1 MARLKSGF
9 SQLFAIGDGLY
20 CLVVKLLGF
29 AMKIAIID
37 DSESSL
43 SLMSELVLGLR
54 DVEAVTFPSSL
65 AALMW
70 LGQNPVDLVIVDYLM
85 PSLNGLGFIELFRRD
100 PNQTAIPV
108 IMVTSSDSK
117 DVRYM
122 ALQLGATDFL
132 TKPID
137 PVEFTARVS
146 NTLDAYKAHKALADQ
161 SAWLASE
168 VARATER
175 LMEREREALL
185 FLGRTAEHRDPE
197 TGRHLT
203 RMSTYSWLI
212 ALSLG
217 LPAEQ
222 ANRIKVASPLHDVG
236 KVAIPDHILLKPGK
250 LTPEEFAIMKG
261 HAQHGANILA
271 GSQSPLL
278 QLACEIALSHH
289 EWFDGSGY
297 PNGLKGDDIPLSG
310 RIVAVADVFD
320 ALTTT
325 RPYKKAW
332 SFDDAYDHL
341 RDGAG
346 SHFDPTCLAAFGA
359 VLSDIHDVYDAH
371 RD

>member
-1 MARLKSGF
+1 MKVA
-9 SQLFAIGDGLY
+9 
-20 CLVVKLLGF
+20 VV
-29 AMKIAIID
+29 D
-37 DSESSL
+37 DSDSSL
-43 SLMSELVLGLR
+43 SLMSGLVAAL
-54 DVEAVTFPSSL
+54 DNVEAVPFSRATD
-65 AALMW
+65 ALIW
-70 LGQNPVDLVIVDYLM
+70 IGQNPVDLVIVDYLM

-100 PNQTAIPV
+100 PKQASIPV
-108 IMVTSSDSK
+108 IMVTSSESK

-137 PVEFTARVS
+137 PVEFTARVN
-146 NTLDAYKAHKALADQ
+146 NTLEAHRAHKAMADQ

-175 LMEREREALL
+175 LLDREREALL
-185 FLGRTAEHRDPE
+185 VLGRTAEHRDPE

-203 RMSTYSWLI
+203 RMSHYSWLI
-212 ALSLG
+212 ALALG
-217 LPAEQ
+217 LPTDQ
-222 ANRIKVASPLHDVG
+222 AARIKVASPLHDVG

-250 LTPEEFAIMKG
+250 LTPDEFAIMKG

-297 PNGLKGDDIPLSG
+297 PNGLSGDAIPLSG

-325 RPYKKAW
+325 RPYKTPW
-332 SFDDAYDHL
+332 SFEDAHDHL
-341 RDGAG
+341 RTGAG
-346 SHFDPTCLAAFGA
+346 CHFDPVCVTAFGS
-359 VLSDIHDVYDAH
+359 VLSDIRDVFEAN
-371 RD
+371 RE